1 MSNLEKF
8 TKQLSPVA
16 NLVPREV
23 GDKKIAQ
30 PAWTKQAV
38 TIVGIKTVTN
48 RFLPV
53 SHEGYSNET
62 YVDKVDLLGKTRAEF
77 ISRKMKGIERRMHM
91 ALYRELA
98 EGVNGFDSW
107 RAFWEKHYGGVGIIP
122 DGLNL
127 ADWNSSLFGGLD
139 AKGQMATFS
148 RIRYFDAFSIEATA
162 DCVGSMDNEEMGIGN
177 QVYEDLVADKEG
189 NSRKRGAETY
199 HLYEY
204 VKSGTRFPFI
214 TLIESPTLLDVAGM
228 LHTIRRADAH
238 GYGKYSA
245 NHGKFSTEFL
255 IVATGYPRFS
265 VLDMLSRADAGQSL
279 LPGTPQF
286 DGLSDP
292 VSLKGPEIEN
302 LAGKL
307 SEAFSEYVEKLG

>member
-8 TKQLSPVA
+8 IKQLASVA
-16 NLVPREV
+16 NLIPRAV
-23 GDKKIAQ
+23 GGKKIAQ

-148 RIRYFDAFSIEATA
+148 RIRYFDAFSIEATT

-265 VLDMLSRADAGQSL
+265 VLDMLSCADAGQSL
-279 LPGTPQF
+279 LPDTPQF
-286 DGLSDP
+286 DGLSNP
-292 VSLKGPEIEN
+292 VRLKGPEIEN